1 MKERHEILFNQLRSY
16 RNATLSLL
24 EDVSVEDAEI
34 IPNRFNN
41 NIRWNLGHIYVDQYL
56 WIETQIIEIKNVP
69 SEYNSWFG
77 YGTSPVNFSSETPS
91 FDELKILLENQIEDI
106 KRKFSSK
113 LEIENSPT
121 EMGMNTIEQVLIRT
135 IFHEGIHFQNILIL
149 KKFIK

>member
-77 YGTSPVNFSSETPS
+77 YGTSPEISAP
-91 FDELKILLENQIEDI
+91 KRRLL
-106 KRKFSSK
+106 
-113 LEIENSPT
+113 
-121 EMGMNTIEQVLIRT
+121 MN
-135 IFHEGIHFQNILIL
+135 
-149 KKFIK
+149 